1 MKSILLTG
9 TAGFIGSN
17 FVPYFLEKYPNYNL
31 VNLDLL
37 TYAGDLQNLK
47 ECENHPRYKFIKG
60 DICNRELVEFIFNEY
75 DIRGVIHFAAESH
88 VDNSIKNP
96 GVFVQTNVTGTFTL
110 VDVAYKYWM
119 EKPFVYKERFL
130 VDSSHSFRMTDSSH
144 SEPNHR
150 HPEPSSRH
158 PEPSSRHPERSEGSN
173 LPRFHHISTDEVYG
187 TLNETDLFTEKTPY
201 APNSPYSAS
210 KASSDMIIRA
220 YNETYGLNTV
230 ITNCSNNYGPK
241 QHDEKLIPTIIRN
254 ALKGNPIPIYGD
266 GKNIRDWL
274 YVLDHCK
281 GIDLVYHNGKKGE
294 TYNIGGRNER
304 TNLQIVDKI
313 CEILDEKVPLIRHS
327 EQSEESLRTSTE
339 TLHSLRSLRV
349 TNLCHPEQSEGS
361 SYKDLIT
368 FVEDRAGHDRRY
380 AIDATKLENEL
391 GWKADENFD
400 TGIVKTIEWY
410 LNKYGITK

>member
-1 MKSILLTG
+1 MNQLKTQNSKLKTILVTG

-17 FVPYFLEKYPNYNL
+17 FVPYFLEKYPEYNL

-37 TYAGDLQNLK
+37 TYAGNLENLA
-47 ECENHPRYKFIKG
+47 ECEQNPRYKFIKG

-96 GVFVQTNVTGTFTL
+96 GVFVETNVNGTYTL
-110 VDVAYKYWM
+110 VDVAKNYWM
-119 EKPFVYKERFL
+119 EKPFTYKEAYQ
-130 VDSSHSFRMTDSSH
+130 
-144 SEPNHR
+144 NC
-150 HPEPSSRH
+150 
-158 PEPSSRHPERSEGSN
+158 
-173 LPRFHHISTDEVYG
+173 RFHHISTDEVYG
-187 TLNETDLFTEKTPY
+187 TLTLDPNDLFTETTPY
-201 APNSPYSAS
+201 MPNSPYSAS

-220 YNETYGLNTV
+220 YHETYGINTV

-281 GIDLVYHNGKKGE
+281 GIDIVYHTGKTGD

-304 TNLQIVDKI
+304 TNLQIVDRI
-313 CEILDEKVPLIRHS
+313 CTILDEKVPLS
-327 EQSEESLRTSTE
+327 SLRGTK
-339 TLHSLRSLRV
+339 
-349 TNLCHPEQSEGS
+349 QSIK

-380 AIDATKLENEL
+380 AIDASKLENEL

-400 TGIVKTIEWY
+400 SGIVKTIEWY
-410 LNKYGITK
+410 LGKYGVKK

>member
-1 MKSILLTG
+1 MNTQNKKNILLTG

-17 FVPYFLEKYPNYNL
+17 FVPYFLEKYPEYNL
-31 VNLDLL
+31 INLDLL
-37 TYAGDLQNLK
+37 TYAGTLDNLS
-47 ECENHPRYKFIKG
+47 ECEFNPRYKFIKG

-75 DIRGVIHFAAESH
+75 DINGVIHFAAESH

-96 GVFVQTNVTGTFTL
+96 GVFVQTNVNGTFTL
-110 VDVAYKYWM
+110 IDVARAYWM
-119 EKPFVYKERFL
+119 NKPFEYKAEYK
-130 VDSSHSFRMTDSSH
+130 
-144 SEPNHR
+144 NC
-150 HPEPSSRH
+150 
-158 PEPSSRHPERSEGSN
+158 
-173 LPRFHHISTDEVYG
+173 RFHHISTDEVYG
-187 TLNETDLFTEKTPY
+187 TLNETDLFTESTPY

-220 YNETYGLNTV
+220 YNETYGMNTV

-241 QHDEKLIPTIIRN
+241 QHDEKLIPTIIRK
-254 ALKGNPIPIYGD
+254 ALAGESIPIYGD

-281 GIDLVYHNGKKGE
+281 GIDIVYHTGITGN

-304 TNLQIVDKI
+304 TNLQIVDAI
-313 CEILDEKVPLIRHS
+313 TTILDTKVPKA
-327 EQSEESLRTSTE
+327 T
-339 TLHSLRSLRV
+339 
-349 TNLCHPEQSEGS
+349 

-380 AIDATKLENEL
+380 AIDASKLENEL

-400 TGIVKTIEWY
+400 SGILLTIEWY
-410 LNKYGITK
+410 LGKYSIGENN